1 MNAISLDLFTVFAR
15 VAETGSFSRAARDL
29 GLSKATVSK
38 RVAEL
43 EAAFG
48 VALVARTTRRASLT
62 EAGERTLVH
71 AQRILESAEAARD
84 EALEARA
91 SPRGRLKITAP
102 ITFGLRYIA
111 PILPEFLAAYP
122 DIQLDVSLADKTVDL
137 IGEGFDAAVRIRQME
152 DSSLIARR
160 LAPVRAHVVASPA
173 YWKRHGKP
181 ARPEDLTGHRTFLYA
196 NLASNAAWRFENAG
210 GEKVTVRVENVLVY
224 DNADFI
230 EPAVCAG
237 LGVARQPDFLC
248 WKDIDS
254 GTLEAVLEDWAA
266 GPEGWLH
273 VLTPPGRGTPK
284 KMRAF
289 SDFMHDHF
297 GGGKAPWVRGQPPR
311 AK

>member
-1 MNAISLDLFTVFAR
+1 MAAISLDLFAVFAR

-43 EAAFG
+43 EQAFG

-71 AQRILESAEAARD
+71 AQRILEEAEAARD

-111 PILPEFLAAYP
+111 PILPDFLTAYP
-122 DIQLDVSLADKTVDL
+122 DIQLDISLADKTADL

-173 YWKRHGKP
+173 YWKQHGKP
-181 ARPEDLTGHRTFLYA
+181 KRPEDLTDHRTFLYA
-196 NLASNAAWRFENAG
+196 NLASNSAWRFENKAG
-210 GEKVTVRVENVLVY
+210 ERVTVRTENVLIY

-230 EPAVCAG
+230 EQAVCRG

-248 WKDIDS
+248 WQDIES
-254 GTLEAVLEDWAA
+254 GTLETALSDWEP
-266 GPEGWLH
+266 PEGWLH
-273 VLTPPGRGTPK
+273 VLTPPGRGAPK

-297 GGGKAPWVRGQPPR
+297 GAGKAPWVKARER
-311 AK
+311 